1 MSRRVQ
7 TNDFERGALSHA
19 ETQTRNWKEV
29 PYKERR
35 DLVTKM
41 YGTVSQDRI
50 ERPKGDVTIHRTS
63 SPTIIKEQNVNSR

>member
-1 MSRRVQ
+1 M
-7 TNDFERGALSHA
+7 HA

-41 YGTVSQDRI
+41 YGTVSYDRI
-50 ERPKGDVTIHRTS
+50 ERPKEDSLRRTS
-63 SPTIIKEQNVNSR
+63 SPTIVKEPVSR

>member
-1 MSRRVQ
+1 MANSVFERAQQTLTSAIGATNKRTQ
-7 TNDFERGALSHA
+7 TNDFERGAIAHA

-41 YGTVSQDRI
+41 YGTVS
-50 ERPKGDVTIHRTS
+50 
-63 SPTIIKEQNVNSR
+63 